1 MKDYKYTYK
10 GKDLIVTVCTDR
22 GHFDVTIRTF
32 ISSVF
37 CGTHALFRGAY
48 LEAFIQRATKE
59 FRSVVDKEDL
69 DASVES
75 IMKQNGF
82 VNKVAEYVSQ
92 R

>member
-10 GKDLIVTVCTDR
+10 GKDLIVTICTDR

-32 ISSVF
+32 ISSMF
-37 CGTHALFRGAY
+37 CGTHAISRGAY
-48 LEAFIQRATKE
+48 LEAFIQRATKA

-69 DASVES
+69 DARVES

-82 VNKVAEYVSQ
+82 VNKGA
-92 R
+92 